1 MIPSG
6 SAFLS
11 CNAMKALIVE
21 DEPRAQ
27 RVLEHLLRDGF
38 PEIEIIGLTASV
50 KETLGWLSRN
60 KADVIFMDVE
70 LQDGN
75 CFDIFA
81 AGPVD
86 AQVVMT
92 TAYDN
97 YAVKA
102 FEVGSVDYLLKPIDR
117 EDLARAIARVRE
129 RRDAPTGIDYEK
141 VLEAFRNLQKAED
154 LPSEAEA
161 PRGQFRE
168 KFLIRLNDR
177 IVPVH
182 VRDIAYFFSES
193 KNSYIVTKGNVTYVL
208 DDSLDT
214 IEGALPPKAFFR
226 ISRGA
231 IVSEDVIESASR
243 LLGGRLRLT
252 LKRGI
257 DAETDLTVSRSRADA
272 FLQWLEA

>member
-1 MIPSG
+1 
-6 SAFLS
+6 
-11 CNAMKALIVE
+11 MKALIVE

-27 RVLEHLLRDGF
+27 RILENLIRTHF
-38 PEIEIIGLTASV
+38 PEVEIVGVTASV
-50 KETLGWLSRN
+50 KETVSWLSRM
-60 KADVIFMDVE
+60 KADVIFLDVE
-70 LQDGN
+70 LSDGN

-81 AGPVD
+81 QTAVD
-86 AQVVMT
+86 SHVVMT

-102 FEVGSVDYLLKPIDR
+102 FEVNSVDYLLKPIEK
-117 EDLARAIARVRE
+117 EDLARAVERVKE
-129 RRDAPTGIDYEK
+129 RMETPGGIDYEK

-154 LPSEAEA
+154 VSA
-161 PRGQFRE
+161 PDSVFPGQRRE

-182 VRDIAYFFSES
+182 VNDIAYFFSES

-208 DDSLDT
+208 DDSLDS
-214 IEGALPPKAFFR
+214 IEGSLPPKTFFR
-226 ISRGA
+226 ISRSA

-272 FLQWLEA
+272 FLQWLEG

>member
-1 MIPSG
+1 
-6 SAFLS
+6 
-11 CNAMKALIVE
+11 MKALIVE

-27 RVLEHLLRDGF
+27 RVLENLLRTHF
-38 PEIEIIGLTASV
+38 PEVTIIGITASV
-50 KETLGWLSRN
+50 KETVSWLSRF
-60 KADVIFMDVE
+60 KADVIFLDVE
-70 LQDGN
+70 LSDGN
-75 CFDIFA
+75 GFDIFA
-81 AGPVD
+81 QTAVD

-97 YAVKA
+97 YALKA
-102 FEVGSVDYLLKPIDR
+102 FEVNSVDYLLKPIDK
-117 EDLARAIARVRE
+117 EELGRAIERVRE
-129 RRDAPTGIDYEK
+129 RMDTPGGIDYEK

-154 LPSEAEA
+154 VSA
-161 PRGQFRE
+161 PESVIPGQRRE

-182 VRDIAYFFSES
+182 VNDIAYFFSES

-208 DDSLDT
+208 DDSLDS
-214 IEGALPPKAFFR
+214 IEGSLSPKTFFR
-226 ISRGA
+226 ISRSA